1 MATIEDLKK
10 LDTTVLASATK
21 TDKNS
26 NEIKNLFSMFD
37 GLSRNIGKGSSNG
50 GTDDQVNGLTARV
63 EKVENSLTA
72 IRKLIDDLRLYLNK

>member
-1 MATIEDLKK
+1 MATLEDLKK

-37 GLSRNIGKGSSNG
+37 GLSRNIGKGPSNG
-50 GTDDQVNGLTARV
+50 ATDDQVNGLTARV